1 MSRHSSYSRAL
12 AVDTS
17 DIERRLHAIEKRL
30 EKIGGHASANASQAV
45 DRVSEALSELIDKL
59 RGGARSMTDEAAK
72 FGTDAAKAGHVALH
86 RVVDQVGRRPL
97 VVLAI
102 AAGIGILLGLSRRR
116 S

>member
-12 AVDTS
+12 ALDTS
-17 DIERRLHAIEKRL
+17 EIERRLRAIEKRL
-30 EKIGGHASANASQAV
+30 EKVGGHASANASQAV
-45 DRVSEALSELIDKL
+45 DRVSEALSELVDKF

-72 FGTDAAKAGHVALH
+72 FGTDAAKVGNVALH
-86 RVVDQVGRRPL
+86 RVVDEVGRRPL
-97 VVLAI
+97 VALAI